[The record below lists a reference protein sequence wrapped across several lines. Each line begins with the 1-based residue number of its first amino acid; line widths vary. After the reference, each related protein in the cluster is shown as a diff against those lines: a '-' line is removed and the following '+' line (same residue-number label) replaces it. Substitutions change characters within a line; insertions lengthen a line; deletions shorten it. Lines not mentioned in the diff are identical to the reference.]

1 MTKRRKADDAK
12 ENYAANKAAD
22 KQEETKA
29 GKGEEGPAGAI
40 LETGAPPAKLT
51 EFDFKT
57 LPENFFVVCYG
68 ARRTGKS
75 WLMNHALAELKDR
88 FDYAYCFS
96 ATAALN
102 DGFPAVRPEA
112 VFNDFD
118 EGILTQLMQRQK
130 AWVEHNKNVK
140 HKADEI
146 KCSTLLIFDDFVH
159 NVQVRYSQQ
168 FVQLPV
174 LGRHYKL
181 SCILLSQGYGAVASG
196 GLNPATRMNADAVI
210 TFMPRS
216 TLDCQKIAEWYLTMP
231 KKEGGEFVKAQ
242 TAEKHRALVVDL
254 QDPSDIDE
262 ASFCHTVKAPSSK
275 VKPYELGK
283 EQWRQFRISNR
294 AKKEYLRHM
303 RNDNE
308 AMSLQEAQRVNM
320 GGAPF
325 VGLSK
330 AITDM
335 GMSMHGL

>member
-1 MTKRRKADDAK
+1 MQAAKDGKRSK
-12 ENYAANKAAD
+12 D
-22 KQEETKA
+22 KSTTEKGTEEKKGDEKA
-29 GKGEEGPAGAI
+29 GGFAGAVNV
-40 LETGAPPAKLT
+40 GDHAAPSSLT

-75 WLMNHALAELKDR
+75 WLINHALAELKDR

-118 EGILTQLMQRQK
+118 EEKLSQLMLRQK
-130 AWVEHNKNVK
+130 AWVEHNKK
-140 HKADEI
+140 CTHKSDEI
-146 KCSTLLIFDDFVH
+146 ACNTLLIFDDFVH

-181 SCILLSQGYGAVASG
+181 SVVLLSQGYGAVASG
-196 GLNPATRMNADAVI
+196 GLNPATRMNADTVI

-216 TLDCQKIAEWYLTMP
+216 TLDCQKISEWYLTMN
-231 KKEGGEFVKAQ
+231 KKEGGEFVKSQ
-242 TAEKHRALVVDL
+242 TAEKHRCLCIDL
-254 QDPSDIDE
+254 QDPSDVDE
-262 ASFCHTVKAPSSK
+262 ASFCHTFKAPATK
-275 VKPYELGK
+275 PKPYELGK
-283 EQWRQFRISNR
+283 EQWRQFRQSNR

-308 AMSLQEAQRVNM
+308 EVSLMEAQKVKV
-320 GGAPF
+320 GGAPH

-335 GMSMHGL
+335 GMSLFNL

>member
-1 MTKRRKADDAK
+1 M
-12 ENYAANKAAD
+12 
-22 KQEETKA
+22 
-29 GKGEEGPAGAI
+29 I
-40 LETGAPPAKLT
+40 
-51 EFDFKT
+51 
-57 LPENFFVVCYG
+57 
-68 ARRTGKS
+68 
-75 WLMNHALAELKDR
+75 NHALAELKDR

-118 EGILTQLMQRQK
+118 EEKLSQLMLRQK
-130 AWVEHNKNVK
+130 AWVEHNKK
-140 HKADEI
+140 CTHKSDEI
-146 KCSTLLIFDDFVH
+146 ACNTLLIFDDFVH

-181 SCILLSQGYGAVASG
+181 SVVLLSQGYGAVASG
-196 GLNPATRMNADAVI
+196 GLNPATRMNADTVI

-216 TLDCQKIAEWYLTMP
+216 TLDCQKISEWYLTMN

-242 TAEKHRALVVDL
+242 TAEKHRCLCIDL
-254 QDPSDIDE
+254 QDPSDVDE
-262 ASFCHTVKAPSSK
+262 ASFCHTFKAPATK
-275 VKPYELGK
+275 PKPYELGK
-283 EQWRQFRISNR
+283 EQWRQFRQSNR

-308 AMSLQEAQRVNM
+308 EVSLMEAQKVKV
-320 GGAPF
+320 GGAPH

-335 GMSMHGL
+335 GMSLFNL

>member
-1 MTKRRKADDAK
+1 MQAAKDGKRSK
-12 ENYAANKAAD
+12 D
-22 KQEETKA
+22 KSTTEKGTEEKKGDEKA
-29 GKGEEGPAGAI
+29 GGFAGAVNV
-40 LETGAPPAKLT
+40 GDHAAPSSLT

-75 WLMNHALAELKDR
+75 WLINHALAELKDR

-118 EGILTQLMQRQK
+118 EEKLSQLMLRQK
-130 AWVEHNKNVK
+130 AWVEHNKK
-140 HKADEI
+140 CTHKSDEI
-146 KCSTLLIFDDFVH
+146 ACNTLLIFDDFVH

-181 SCILLSQGYGAVASG
+181 SVVLLSQGYGAVASG
-196 GLNPATRMNADAVI
+196 GLNPATRMNADTVI

-216 TLDCQKIAEWYLTMP
+216 TLDCQKISEWYLTMN

-242 TAEKHRALVVDL
+242 TAEKHRCLCIDL
-254 QDPSDIDE
+254 QDPSDVDE
-262 ASFCHTVKAPSSK
+262 ASFCHTFKAPATK
-275 VKPYELGK
+275 PKPYELGK
-283 EQWRQFRISNR
+283 EQWRQFRQSNR

-308 AMSLQEAQRVNM
+308 EVSLMEAQKVKV
-320 GGAPF
+320 GGAPH

-335 GMSMHGL
+335 GMSLFNL

>member
-1 MTKRRKADDAK
+1 MQRAK
-12 ENYAANKAAD
+12 GEKSNKD
-22 KQEETKA
+22 KSSTEKGTEEK
-29 GKGEEGPAGAI
+29 KGEEKAGGFAGAVNVGDH
-40 LETGAPPAKLT
+40 EAPSSLT

-75 WLMNHALAELKDR
+75 WLINHALAELKDR

-118 EGILTQLMQRQK
+118 EEKLSQLMLRQK
-130 AWVEHNKNVK
+130 AWVEHNKK
-140 HKADEI
+140 CTHKSDEI
-146 KCSTLLIFDDFVH
+146 ACNTLLIFDDFVH

-181 SCILLSQGYGAVASG
+181 SVVLLSQGYGAVASG
-196 GLNPATRMNADAVI
+196 GLNPATRMNADTVI

-216 TLDCQKIAEWYLTMP
+216 TLDCQKSSEWYLTMN

-242 TAEKHRALVVDL
+242 TAEKHRCLCIDL
-254 QDPSDIDE
+254 QDPSDVDE
-262 ASFCHTVKAPSSK
+262 ASFCHTFKAPATK
-275 VKPYELGK
+275 PKPYELGK
-283 EQWRQFRISNR
+283 EQWRQFRQSNR

-308 AMSLQEAQRVNM
+308 EVSLMEAQKVKV
-320 GGAPF
+320 GGAPH

-335 GMSMHGL
+335 GMSLFNL

>member
-1 MTKRRKADDAK
+1 MQAAKDGKR
-12 ENYAANKAAD
+12 NKD
-22 KQEETKA
+22 KSATEKGTEEKKGDEKA
-29 GKGEEGPAGAI
+29 GGFAGAVNV
-40 LETGAPPAKLT
+40 GDHAAPSSLT

-75 WLMNHALAELKDR
+75 WLINHALAELKDR

-118 EGILTQLMQRQK
+118 EEKLSQLMLRQK
-130 AWVEHNKNVK
+130 AWVEHNKK
-140 HKADEI
+140 CTHKSDEI
-146 KCSTLLIFDDFVH
+146 ACNTLLIFDDFVH

-181 SCILLSQGYGAVASG
+181 SVVLLSQGYGAVASG
-196 GLNPATRMNADAVI
+196 GLNPATRMNADTVI

-216 TLDCQKIAEWYLTMP
+216 TLDCQKISEWYLTMN

-242 TAEKHRALVVDL
+242 TAEKHRCLCIDL
-254 QDPSDIDE
+254 QDPSDVDE
-262 ASFCHTVKAPSSK
+262 ASFCHTFKAPATK
-275 VKPYELGK
+275 PKPYELGK
-283 EQWRQFRISNR
+283 EQWRQFRQSNR

-308 AMSLQEAQRVNM
+308 EVSLMEAQKVKV
-320 GGAPF
+320 GGAPH

-335 GMSMHGL
+335 GMSLFNL

>member
-1 MTKRRKADDAK
+1 MQRAK
-12 ENYAANKAAD
+12 GEKSNKD
-22 KQEETKA
+22 KSSTEKGTEEK
-29 GKGEEGPAGAI
+29 KGEEKAGGFAGAVNVGDH
-40 LETGAPPAKLT
+40 EAPSSLT

-75 WLMNHALAELKDR
+75 WLINHALAELKDR

-118 EGILTQLMQRQK
+118 EEKLSQLMLRQK
-130 AWVEHNKNVK
+130 AWVEHNKK
-140 HKADEI
+140 CTHKSDEI
-146 KCSTLLIFDDFVH
+146 ACNTLLIFDDFVH

-181 SCILLSQGYGAVASG
+181 SVVLLSQGYGAVASG
-196 GLNPATRMNADAVI
+196 GLNPATRMNADTVI

-216 TLDCQKIAEWYLTMP
+216 TLDCQKISEWYLTMN

-242 TAEKHRALVVDL
+242 TAEKHRCLCIDL
-254 QDPSDIDE
+254 QDHSDVDE
-262 ASFCHTVKAPSSK
+262 ASFCHTFKAPATK
-275 VKPYELGK
+275 PKPYELGK
-283 EQWRQFRISNR
+283 EQWRQFRQSNR

-308 AMSLQEAQRVNM
+308 EVSLMEAQKVKV
-320 GGAPF
+320 GGAPH

-335 GMSMHGL
+335 GMSLLNL